1 MLKVSATE
9 EVQLA
14 RTPLNARAWAHQLA
28 AAIAFDAYA
37 TLPRR
42 PPASIDLERSSPMV
56 VAATL
61 SYSPSNALGF
71 HHERRLRKPIEHIVF
86 IVWQNSYLMD
96 LHTK

>member
-1 MLKVSATE
+1 MLKVSTTE

-37 TLPRR
+37 TLPR

-71 HHERRLRKPIEHIVF
+71 HHKRRLRRR
-86 IVWQNSYLMD
+86 
-96 LHTK
+96 

>member
-1 MLKVSATE
+1 MLKVSTTE

-28 AAIAFDAYA
+28 AAIAFDA
-37 TLPRR
+37 RR
-42 PPASIDLERSSPMV
+42 PPASIDLERYSPMV

-71 HHERRLRKPIEHIVF
+71 HHKRRLRRR
-86 IVWQNSYLMD
+86 
-96 LHTK
+96 